1 MHATFPSHIP
11 MDARSAIVAYFG
23 LPHVPTLQNRR
34 LWSLSV
40 ALSVTGFGLYALY
53 QQERIHEFSTKL
65 RRAVRA
71 GLNAVDTVSRLAEIS
86 GTLVS
91 DIQTYLE
98 SDAKCIPRS
107 ISRTTELMTT
117 PEFRTA
123 ARSLVMAFFEGM
135 AVSGGD
141 ETSLKSH
148 DVLENLVER
157 VIVRATR
164 RPDLL
169 SLAIRLA
176 TRHGAEELLQ
186 VLSDFKSP
194 LIGSQTG
201 HASTPIDLMLS
212 LMSTPNGRCVMSSIV
227 TAFASTLVT
236 VVIEKSQGVD
246 SWDEIFRV
254 ISRPNN
260 MRFISQLAGV
270 SSREFARSLVHAL
283 TDTRPRGSQHAPVCT
298 EIRAEVDYPVPP
310 VPAPVRRPQSE
321 PLLQSVTADT
331 VSSLAKS
338 IAVVAQDEDHRQL
351 FYQFCGRASADL
363 AKILL
368 SDFLKW
374 FHRRICTDCVV
385 HLGSLLFEFLL
396 FCAIPLIYVLSTSLS
411 MDARQ

>member
-1 MHATFPSHIP
+1 MRAFVHATFPLRIP

-23 LPHVPTLQNRR
+23 LPHMPTLQNRR

-40 ALSVTGFGLYALY
+40 AFSVTGFGLYALY
-53 QQERIHEFSTKL
+53 KQERIYEFSKNV
-65 RRAVRA
+65 RSAVRA
-71 GLNAVDTVSRLAEIS
+71 GRNAVDTMSRLAEIS

-98 SDAKCIPRS
+98 SNTKSVPQS

-123 ARSLVMAFFEGM
+123 ARSLVMTFFEGM

-141 ETSLKSH
+141 ETAFQNH

-157 VIVRATR
+157 VIVRATQ

-176 TRHGAEELLQ
+176 TRHSAEELLQ
-186 VLSDFKSP
+186 VLGAVKSP

-201 HASTPIDLMLS
+201 HTSTPIDLMLS
-212 LMSTPNGRCVMSSIV
+212 LMATPNGRCVMSSIV

-236 VVIEKSQGVD
+236 VVVEKSQGVD
-246 SWDEIFRV
+246 SWDEILRV

-260 MRFISQLAGV
+260 MRFISQLVGV

-283 TDTRPRGSQHAPVCT
+283 TDM
-298 EIRAEVDYPVPP
+298 
-310 VPAPVRRPQSE
+310 PVRRPRPE
-321 PLLQSVTADT
+321 PPVENATTDI

-338 IAVVAQDEDHRQL
+338 IAVVAQDEDHRQV
-351 FYQFCGRASADL
+351 FYQFCGRTFVDL
-363 AKILL
+363 AKVLL

-374 FHRRICTDCVV
+374 FHQRICTDCVF
-385 HLGSLLFEFLL
+385 HFGHLLFEFLL

-411 MDARQ
+411 MEACQ

>member
-1 MHATFPSHIP
+1 

-23 LPHVPTLQNRR
+23 LPHTPTLQNRR

-40 ALSVTGFGLYALY
+40 AFSVTGFGLYALY
-53 QQERIHEFSTKL
+53 KQERIYEFSKNV
-65 RRAVRA
+65 RSAVRA
-71 GLNAVDTVSRLAEIS
+71 GRNAVDTMSRLAEIS

-98 SDAKCIPRS
+98 SNTKSVPQS

-123 ARSLVMAFFEGM
+123 ARSLVMTFFEGM

-141 ETSLKSH
+141 ETALQSH

-157 VIVRATR
+157 VIVRATQ

-176 TRHGAEELLQ
+176 TRHSAEELLQ
-186 VLSDFKSP
+186 VLGAVKSP

-201 HASTPIDLMLS
+201 HTSTPIDLMLS
-212 LMSTPNGRCVMSSIV
+212 LMATPNGRCVMSSIV

-236 VVIEKSQGVD
+236 VVVEKSQGVD
-246 SWDEIFRV
+246 SWDEILRV

-260 MRFISQLAGV
+260 MRFISQLVGV

-298 EIRAEVDYPVPP
+298 EIRAEVDYSVPP
-310 VPAPVRRPQSE
+310 VPAPIRRPRSE
-321 PLLQSVTADT
+321 PLLQSVTMDT

-338 IAVVAQDEDHRQL
+338 IAVVAQDEDHRQV
-351 FYQFCGRASADL
+351 FYQFCGQAFVNL

-374 FHRRICTDCVV
+374 FHQRICTDCVF
-385 HLGSLLFEFLL
+385 HFGHLLFEFLL

-411 MDARQ
+411 MEACQ